1 MEQDRHNLERSGNG
15 FSDLYYIRTQESDL
29 PHWK

>member
-1 MEQDRHNLERSGNG
+1 MEQDRHNLERSGIG
-15 FSDLYYIRTQESDL
+15 FSDLYDIRTQESDL